1 MTTIWSGTARSN
13 WWVSFMANGRR
24 IHVGEL
30 GSALEQELSIYG
42 EDINEGLT
50 RITEESMKKLVKQ
63 TRATAPTGRR
73 NGQFKK
79 NITADYQTLRRAG
92 KRSKGQFRGR
102 TIRATWYV
110 KAPDY
115 RLTHLIVHGHATKD
129 GGRTRANPFL
139 QNALD
144 SVLPEYERG
153 VEEVLKNGK

>member
-1 MTTIWSGTARSN
+1 MSRE
-13 WWVSFMANGRR
+13 R

-30 GSALEQELSIYG
+30 GAAMEHALELYANDVQEGI
-42 EDINEGLT
+42 IRVTEG
-50 RITEESMKKLVKQ
+50 SMRNLVKK
-63 TRATAPTGRR
+63 TKATAPTGRR

-79 NITADYQTLRRAG
+79 NITADYQELRRV
-92 KRSKGQFRGR
+92 KKLRGR

-115 RLTHLIVHGHATKD
+115 RLTHLLVYGHATKD

-144 SVLPEYERG
+144 SVLPEYEKEI
-153 VEEVLKNGK
+153 EEVLKNGK

>member
-1 MTTIWSGTARSN
+1 MSRE
-13 WWVSFMANGRR
+13 R

-30 GSALEQELSIYG
+30 GSAMEQALELYAQDVQDGI
-42 EDINEGLT
+42 IQV
-50 RITEESMKKLVKQ
+50 TESNMRNLVKQ
-63 TRATAPTGRR
+63 TKATAPTGRR
-73 NGQFKK
+73 HGQFKK
-79 NITADYQTLRRAG
+79 NITADYQELRRV
-92 KRSKGQFRGR
+92 KKLRGR

-110 KAPDY
+110 KAPDH

-153 VEEVLKNGK
+153 IEEVLKNGK